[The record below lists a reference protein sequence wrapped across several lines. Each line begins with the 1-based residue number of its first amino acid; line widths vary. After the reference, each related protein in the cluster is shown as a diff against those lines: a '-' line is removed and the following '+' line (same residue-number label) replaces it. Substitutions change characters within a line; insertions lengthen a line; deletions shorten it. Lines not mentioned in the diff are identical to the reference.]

1 VRRHDVARSEAQRIQ
16 TGHHLIFNLI
26 DCDFERSDHQ
36 GAPVRRDD
44 HCKQLILEIVVGIAV
59 GAKDECYRKEKG
71 NGERQSARLKVRL
84 YVDSLFHARGI
95 SVVSR

>member
-1 VRRHDVARSEAQRIQ
+1 
-16 TGHHLIFNLI
+16 
-26 DCDFERSDHQ
+26 
-36 GAPVRRDD
+36 
-44 HCKQLILEIVVGIAV
+44 LILEIVVGIAV